1 MKVMIVDDSRS
12 MRRLIK
18 MALKHV
24 GEVDVVEAENGVEAI
39 QKFQEGFPDLI
50 LLDWNMPKM
59 TGLDFLRRIKSHD
72 QLKDIPVLMVTSEGR
87 SAEIKKALSAGAASY
102 LVKPFRP
109 PDLAER
115 ISSVINVANA

>member
-24 GEVDVVEAENGVEAI
+24 GEVDVVEAENGIQAI
-39 QKFQEGFPDLI
+39 KKFQEGFPDLI

-59 TGLDFLRRIKSHD
+59 TGIDFLRRIKSHA
-72 QLKDIPVLMVTSEGR
+72 QLKEIPVLMVTSEGR
-87 SAEIKKALSAGAASY
+87 SGEIKKALSAGAASY
-102 LVKPFRP
+102 LVKPFKP
-109 PDLAER
+109 PDLADR
-115 ISSVINVANA
+115 VTSLVDTADI